1 MKYKEI
7 KCFLTLF
14 LLTLF
19 SVFLEAKEFSVTLE
33 ARRSAVRLGEY
44 IQLILHSDKKV
55 DKIDYPAIPGAKW
68 AENIQSSGTRYVNG
82 KVSHMKTLYLAPEKE
97 DSFTIPPFKVHSGK
111 DSGTTQ
117 ELKVRVLPR
126 EQMGSEEGKSYKI
139 SDIVKGSISITP
151 AGRSVY
157 AGEEL
162 TVTCDLL
169 VDERFANQIQLSYYP
184 EFTRAG
190 NALFTTF
197 PVRGGK
203 SRFKADRPVQV
214 VEKDTPFI
222 RYRFTAFCR
231 VLKPGPFDPGAAQ
244 RVGVIRTN
252 RAQED
257 PFDGFFGGM
266 GGFFSSSSVEPYTVN
281 FTKAAPIEIKPL
293 PAPPAGVFNTFL
305 VGKWQVKGA
314 LSSSSLRQGEVCEL
328 VLTFQGTGS
337 AENFSAPQ
345 ITAPGFRVYPAEVE
359 KKSDTVIAKYAM
371 IPLETGELA
380 VKLCPGTFDPAAGKW
395 VSTPLEFKAAA
406 VKGTLPAPAGVQ
418 KNFAPK
424 QAPRASAPE
433 EAPGG
438 EEQTSFLLYQKNAP
452 GALVRLPLVKNAF
465 WLVIFF
471 ALICPLAA
479 LGIEVFFRRKEKEA
493 SSPELQRKRKLKKEL
508 RQLVSELNSKGDS
521 AEFRARLIPALGEAL
536 GLSAGAA
543 AGEIAEKMSD
553 EELCSYFSRL
563 DFAGFSPVSD
573 EKELKLDSS
582 AKKALVKLL
591 KSLSVI
597 ILAFFFIPGLSG
609 TELNAEFNAGNF
621 EGAAKKYMALAESSD
636 GWRPDMLYNYGNAQY
651 RLNNLP
657 EARWAL
663 KLASLLKPWDGE
675 IKANLQLVNSNFFK
689 NPEMGRGSF
698 TAALRDFRDSF
709 RSDHYLVAGAFFWAL
724 IWFFWSFRRKM
735 NPGVFAT
742 AAFIAAFFCLL
753 SLSAYFTQI
762 QSTCSEK
769 RIIITA
775 PQVELRSLPG
785 KNAGS
790 VENTVTGGSEAEL
803 VQYDN
808 SGFARVRFDNRE
820 GWLPVQSFKPLLG
833 LPE

>member
-1 MKYKEI
+1 MMRSKEMKYFFSI
-7 KCFLTLF
+7 LV
-14 LLTLF
+14 LTLF
-19 SVFLEAKEFSVTLE
+19 SFFLEAKEFNVTLE

-55 DKIDYPAIPGAKW
+55 DKIEYPAIPGAKW

-97 DSFTIPPFKVHSGK
+97 DSFTIPPFKVYSGK

-139 SDIVKGSISITP
+139 SDIVKGRISITP
-151 AGRSVY
+151 SGRSIY
-157 AGEEL
+157 AGEEM
-162 TVTCDLL
+162 TINCDLL

-190 NALFTTF
+190 NALFTTWN
-197 PVRGGK
+197 VRGGK

-214 VEKDTPFI
+214 VEKETPFI

-231 VLKPGPFDPGAAQ
+231 VLKPGPFEPGVTQ
-244 RVGVIRTN
+244 RIGVIRSN
-252 RAQED
+252 RSQED

-281 FTKAAPIEIKPL
+281 YTKASAVEVKAL
-293 PAPPAGVFNTFL
+293 PAPPAGVFNTCL
-305 VGKWQVKGA
+305 VGKWQVKGT
-314 LSSSSLRQGEVCEL
+314 LSSNSLRQGEVCEL
-328 VLTFQGTGS
+328 LLTFQGTGS
-337 AENFSAPQ
+337 GENFSAPQ
-345 ITAPGFRVYPAEVE
+345 ISAPGFRVYPAEVE
-359 KKSDTVIAKYAM
+359 KKENSVIAKYAM
-371 IPLETGELA
+371 IPLETGELTIK
-380 VKLCPGTFDPAAGKW
+380 VCPGTFDAAAEKW

-406 VKGTLPAPAGVQ
+406 VKGVLPATQSVQ

-424 QAPRASAPE
+424 NAPQAPVSEVPESGE
-433 EAPGG
+433 EANY
-438 EEQTSFLLYQKNAP
+438 LLYQKNAS
-452 GALVRLPLVKNAF
+452 GTLVRMPLVKNALG
-465 WLVIFF
+465 LVIFF
-471 ALICPLAA
+471 GLICPLAA
-479 LGIEVFFRRKEKEA
+479 VGIEVFFRRREKEA
-493 SSPELQRKRKLKKEL
+493 SSPELQRKKELKKEL

-521 AEFRARLIPALGEAL
+521 AEFRARLIPVLGEAL

-543 AGEIAEKMSD
+543 AGEIAGKMKD

-573 EKELKLDSS
+573 EQELKLDNS

-597 ILAFFFIPGLSG
+597 GLLVFSLPLSG
-609 TELNAEFNAGNF
+609 TEINAEFNAGNF
-621 EGAAKKYMALAESSD
+621 ESAAKKYMTLAKSSGD
-636 GWRPDMLYNYGNAQY
+636 WRPDMLYNYGNAQY

-663 KLASLLKPWDGE
+663 TKASLLKPWDGE

-689 NPEMGRGSF
+689 NPDMGKGSF
-698 TAALRDFRDSF
+698 TVALRDLRDTFRC
-709 RSDHYLVAGAFFWAL
+709 DHYLIAGAFFWAF
-724 IWFFWSFRRKM
+724 IWFLWSFRRRIS
-735 NPGVFAT
+735 FAILST
-742 AAFIAAFFCLL
+742 ATFFAAFFCLL
-753 SLSAYFTQI
+753 CLSACFTQM
-762 QSTCSEK
+762 QSTYSDK
-769 RIIITA
+769 RIMVTSSSA
-775 PQVELRSLPG
+775 QLRSLPG

-790 VENTVTGGSEAEL
+790 VETTVTGGSEAEL
-803 VQYDN
+803 IQYDN
-808 SGFARVRFDNRE
+808 SGYARVRLDNRE
-820 GWLPVQSFKPLLG
+820 GWLPVQSFKPILG